1 MTPKILIHM
10 EGGLIQSVCSDAP
23 VEVYVV
29 DYDID
34 GVEEDH
40 PHLTK
45 FNGENCILFKMYAD
59 EDAVTVNLAKKTWS
73 IA

>member
-10 EGGLIQSVCSDAP
+10 EGGLIQSVFSDAP

-45 FNGENCILFKMYAD
+45 FNGDDCLLFAMDA
-59 EDAVTVNLAKKTWS
+59 EDDTPIVDLAKKTWS